1 MADTSSS
8 IANSDLKTLAT
19 GTGAAFLGSVFGNAF
34 VYLNGVVIGRL
45 LGAEIL
51 GLYFLAFVVLQ
62 IANAVCRLGLPEGL
76 LRFVAIHSA
85 QGDLSR
91 LKGTVLSTIALAA
104 TTSTVAAAFLFLFA
118 EPLSVYLFKQADL
131 VLYVQWFAV
140 ALPFFTVFLL
150 LVSTI
155 QALKRM
161 DLVVLCRDFIQPI
174 IMFSLG
180 IVCFYF
186 IWRSA
191 LSFLV
196 GYLASVVL
204 ALGVVFYC
212 LGRACPALSQSR
224 ATGSPKVTYQWK
236 TLLMFSL
243 PIGVADLAHYSFRW
257 SDTLLVS
264 YFRSASEV
272 GVYNAA
278 VRTSL
283 LLNLL
288 AVSIV
293 SLYAPIIADHHHH
306 ERHQEIEGILKTMV
320 RWCLTLAL
328 PIVFAM
334 SLLSEE
340 ILSVW
345 GAEFVPGST
354 ALKLLAGAQL
364 IFIISNL
371 LAFTLLMCG
380 KQYLELGNVACVTLF
395 NIAANIVIIPRY
407 GITGAAVCMLLS
419 QALGFFLRLMELR
432 SVLGLRLYTSMHLK
446 PFAALVPVAVLA
458 VTFHE
463 AVLRSVPVLPGAAV
477 GVNLTMVLFIAT
489 GYFAVLYLLG
499 IEKEDLLIWSEIR
512 FRRI

>member
-1 MADTSSS
+1 MADTSIS
-8 IANSDLKTLAT
+8 ITNSDLKTLAT
-19 GTGAAFLGSVFGNAF
+19 GTGAAFVGAVLGNAF

-45 LGAEIL
+45 LGAEVL
-51 GLYFLAFVVLQ
+51 GLYFLGSVVLQ
-62 IANAVCRLGLPEGL
+62 IANAVCRVGLPEGL
-76 LRFVAIHSA
+76 LRFVAIHNA

-91 LKGTVLSTIALAA
+91 LKGTVLSAVALAA
-104 TTSTVAAAFLFLFA
+104 TTSAVVAAFLLLFA
-118 EPLSVYLFKQADL
+118 EPLSVYLFKQPEL
-131 VLYVQWFAV
+131 VPYVKWFAI
-140 ALPFFTVFLL
+140 ALPFFTVFVL

-161 DLVVLCRDFIQPI
+161 DLVVLARDFIQPI

-204 ALGVVFYC
+204 ALAVVLYC
-212 LGRACPALSQSR
+212 LGRACPAFRQTR
-224 ATGSPKVTYQWK
+224 AIVSPKPTYQWK

-243 PIGVADLAHYSFRW
+243 PIGVADLAHYLFRW

-278 VRTSL
+278 LRTSL

-288 AVSIV
+288 AVSV
-293 SLYAPIIADHHHH
+293 NALYAPIIADHHHH
-306 ERHQEIEGILKTMV
+306 GRHQEIEGILKTMV

-328 PIVFAM
+328 PLVFTM
-334 SLLSEE
+334 GLLSEE
-340 ILSVW
+340 VLSLW
-345 GAEFVPGST
+345 GAEFGAGST
-354 ALKLLAGAQL
+354 VLKVLAASQL

-380 KQYLELGNVACVTLF
+380 KQYLELGNVAFVAVV
-395 NIAANIVIIPRY
+395 NIAANIVIIPEY

-419 QALGFFLRLMELR
+419 QAIGFFLRLVEVR
-432 SVLGLRLYTSMHLK
+432 RVLGLRLYTSMQLK
-446 PFAALVPVAVLA
+446 PLAALAPVALLA

-463 AVLRSVPVLPGAAV
+463 AVLTPVPSLSGSTV
-477 GVNLTMVLFIAT
+477 GVMLGMVLFIAT
-489 GYFAVLYLLG
+489 SYFAALYLLG
-499 IEKEDLLIWSEIR
+499 IEKEDLLIWSEVR
-512 FRRI
+512 YRRI

>member
-8 IANSDLKTLAT
+8 MTNSDLKTLAT

-118 EPLSVYLFKQADL
+118 EPLFVYLFKQADL
-131 VLYVQWFAV
+131 VLYVQWFAI
-140 ALPFFTVFLL
+140 ALPFLTVFLL

-161 DLVVLCRDFIQPI
+161 DLVVLARDFIQPI
-174 IMFSLG
+174 IMFLLG

-204 ALGVVFYC
+204 SLGVVFYC
-212 LGRACPALSQSR
+212 LGRACPALSHTR
-224 ATGSPKVTYQWK
+224 LTRSPKPMYQWK

-257 SDTLLVS
+257 SDTLLLS
-264 YFRSASEV
+264 FFRSASEV
-272 GVYNAA
+272 GIYNAA
-278 VRTSL
+278 LRTTL

-288 AVSIV
+288 AVSV
-293 SLYAPIIADHHHH
+293 NALYAPIIADHHHH
-306 ERHQEIEGILKTMV
+306 NRHQEIEGILKTMV

-328 PIVFAM
+328 PVVFTM
-334 SLLSEE
+334 GLLSEE
-340 ILSVW
+340 ILTLW
-345 GAEFVPGST
+345 GAEFVAGST
-354 ALKLLAGAQL
+354 ALKVLAASQL

-380 KQYLELGNVACVTLF
+380 KQYLELGNVACVTLV

-419 QALGFFLRLMELR
+419 QAIGFFLRLVEVR
-432 SVLGLRLYTSMHLK
+432 CVLDLRLYTSMHLK
-446 PFAALVPVAVLA
+446 PLAALVPVSLLAATLHGAVL
-458 VTFHE
+458 T
-463 AVLRSVPVLPGAAV
+463 LVPDLPGTTFAV
-477 GVNLTMVLFIAT
+477 MLAMGLFIPIT
-489 GYFAVLYLLG
+489 YFAVLYLFGL
-499 IEKEDLLIWSEIR
+499 EKEDLLIWNEMR
-512 FRRI
+512 ARRI